1 MAIEDGDGY
10 LLSRWQVCC
19 IISAT
24 YSFGCPRPH
33 CRLTDAAAAAAAQR
47 QATELE
53 PAGE

>member
-1 MAIEDGDGY
+1 M
-10 LLSRWQVCC
+10 L
-19 IISAT
+19 
-24 YSFGCPRPH
+24 H